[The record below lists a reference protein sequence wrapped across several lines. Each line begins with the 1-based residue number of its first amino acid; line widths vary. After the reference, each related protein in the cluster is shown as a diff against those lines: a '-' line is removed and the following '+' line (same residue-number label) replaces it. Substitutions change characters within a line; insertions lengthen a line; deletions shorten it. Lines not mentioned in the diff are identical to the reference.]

1 MKDII
6 NKEETLAFK
15 YIPEVE
21 LYRLKILPKHPHYIR
36 FKDKTGSLVRDPS
49 CIGYDCWVSGE
60 CIVRGKILEETILV
74 IGNYGSAIEERCVVK
89 NSYVEVGSLDV
100 MNGSEIEG
108 LTVYSEGSSS
118 IQVTISQSI
127 LSAKVNLWPVLNMRD
142 RKIRIENS
150 IISGIT
156 TVNSYNLTIE
166 DSNLSGGP
174 FVISNEVRSIKG
186 IYESGAFEFREKEI
200 YKRDGYN

>member
-1 MKDII
+1 MEDII

-15 YIPEVE
+15 YISEVE

-36 FKDKTGSLVRDPS
+36 FKDKTGSLVRDPI

-60 CIVRGKILEETILV
+60 CIVRGKVLEETILV
-74 IGNYGSAIEERCVVK
+74 IGNYGSVIEEGCVVK

-100 MNGSEIEG
+100 KNGSEIEG

-127 LSAKVNLWPVLNMRD
+127 LSAKVNLWPVLNMGD
-142 RKIRIENS
+142 SRKVIIENS
-150 IISGIT
+150 IIAGT
-156 TVNSYNLTIE
+156 TTINSYNLIIE

-174 FVISNEVRSIKG
+174 FVISNAVKNIKG
-186 IYESGAFEFREKEI
+186 VYKSEAFEFR
-200 YKRDGYN
+200 

>member
-1 MKDII
+1 MEDII

-15 YIPEVE
+15 YISEVE

-60 CIVRGKILEETILV
+60 CIVRGKVLEETILV
-74 IGNYGSAIEERCVVK
+74 IGNYGSVIEEGCVVK

-100 MNGSEIEG
+100 KNGSEIEG

-127 LSAKVNLWPVLNMRD
+127 LSAKVNLWPVLNMGD
-142 RKIRIENS
+142 SRKVRIENS
-150 IISGIT
+150 IIAGT
-156 TVNSYNLTIE
+156 TTINSYNLIIE

-174 FVISNEVRSIKG
+174 FVISSDVKEIRGVYKS
-186 IYESGAFEFREKEI
+186 EAFEFRIKEK
-200 YKRDGYN
+200 YLRDE

>member
-6 NKEETLAFK
+6 NKEETLSFK
-15 YIPEVE
+15 YISEVE

-60 CIVRGKILEETILV
+60 CIVRGEVLDETILV
-74 IGNYGSAIEERCVVK
+74 IGNYGSIIEEGCVVR

-100 MNGSEIEG
+100 VNGSEIEG
-108 LTVYSEGSSS
+108 LTVSGDASSEVKLN
-118 IQVTISQSI
+118 IHQSV
-127 LSAKVNLWPVLNMRD
+127 LSAKVNLWLTLSVDNLKSVNI
-142 RKIRIENS
+142 KNS

-156 TVNSYNLTIE
+156 SINSNNLTIE

-174 FVISNEVRSIKG
+174 FVINNEVRSIKG
-186 IYESGAFEFREKEI
+186 IYESGAFEFGKKEI
-200 YKRDGYN
+200 YKRDE